1 MKHLSLISPEACLP
15 FLSELETLFDAMDRE
30 YNRIAGAYG
39 FTCTGCA
46 DNCCQTRFYHHT
58 LLESTYLAKGFHTLV
73 KTDREKIATRAE
85 KVVKQS
91 EEADACSDSVRL
103 WCPLNEE
110 GMCLLYAYRPM
121 ICRLHGIPHELKRPG
136 QTPRMN
142 PGCDD
147 FHDRYGQGNH
157 IAFDRTPFYAGM
169 VELEQR
175 LRQAVGCSDRLK
187 LTVAEMIL
195 RFP

>member
-1 MKHLSLISPEACLP
+1 MNHLQSISSEACRP
-15 FLSELETLFDAMDRE
+15 FLSDLETLLDAMDRE
-30 YNRIAGAYG
+30 YERVAGAYG

-58 LLESTYLAKGFHTLV
+58 LLEFTYLEKGFHTLA
-73 KTDREKIATRAE
+73 KTDRGRILARAE
-85 KVVKQS
+85 EVVKQAG
-91 EEADACSDSVRL
+91 EADACGDSVRL
-103 WCPLNEE
+103 WCSLNDA
-110 GMCLLYAYRPM
+110 GMCTLYAYRPM

-136 QTPRMN
+136 QPPLTN

-147 FHDRYGQGNH
+147 FHDRCGQGNY
-157 IAFDRTPFYAGM
+157 IAFDRTPFYTRMA
-169 VELEQR
+169 ELEQR

-195 RFP
+195 QFL